1 MMVQGPGF
9 FTTFIYYFSSTT
21 LIVVLVTSQG
31 MNLSLET
38 HLPYQFG
45 VLFGLAA
52 GLLGATFNRSATL
65 SASFRNQPAF
75 LNTLDTVLGDLG
87 YQQSQDEDGIV
98 YEKSPLQTLFSG
110 RIWVQLDKHS
120 ATITGRAKNLQ
131 RLSRLL

>member
-9 FTTFIYYFSSTT
+9 FTTFLYYFSSTT
-21 LIVVLVTSQG
+21 LIVVLVASQG

-45 VLFGLAA
+45 ILLGLAA

-65 SASFRNQPAF
+65 SASFRSQQAF

-87 YQQSQDEDGIV
+87 YHQSQHEDGIV
-98 YEKSPLQTLFSG
+98 YEKTPLQTLFSG
-110 RIWVQLDKHS
+110 RIWVQIDKHS
-120 ATITGRAKNLQ
+120 ATITGRAKHLQ
-131 RLSRLL
+131 KLNHLL

>member
-9 FTTFIYYFSSTT
+9 FTTLYYFSSTT
-21 LIVVLVTSQG
+21 LIVVLVASQG

-45 VLFGLAA
+45 ILFGLVA
-52 GLLGATFNRSATL
+52 GLIGATFNRSATL
-65 SASFRNQPAF
+65 SASFRSQPA
-75 LNTLDTVLGDLG
+75 LNTLNAVLGDLG
-87 YQQSQDEDGIV
+87 FQQSQHEDGIV

-110 RIWVQLDKHS
+110 RILVQLDQHS

-131 RLSRLL
+131 KLSRLL